1 MFPVHSKPPKPK
13 LDFTQRPE
21 PLQCRRFVFT
31 PYRWLQTVIF
41 AVEEINR
48 NPQLLP
54 NLTLGYALA
63 DTCVTKRTALS
74 AALGLVTGKDRVV
87 TGSGCGRTP
96 EVPVIIGDACS
107 SVSKVIART
116 LGVFSIPM
124 ISYSATCACLGD
136 RLKYPT
142 FFRTVPNDAFQAQA
156 MAHMLRLFGWTWVGV
171 VVGDENY
178 GKSGIQLLM
187 KELENSEVC
196 VAFSEII
203 PKVNLD
209 ASIPRIVETVKQ
221 STAKVIL
228 TFAICAD
235 MYTLLREVARQ
246 NITDKQWIA
255 TESWATS
262 SLYASP
268 VMLTS
273 LKGTI
278 GFALRKANIQGLKS
292 FLTRL
297 KPSDLPSDPFVQ
309 EFWEILHYL
318 RTVNFTTPVGEA
330 VYFNENS
337 EPPASYDI
345 MNWHVGAEGK
355 VKFVKVGQFDTVDG
369 SDSKFYMDA
378 KKVFWSGGQTE
389 MPRKH
394 QDSGQS
400 GAAIPNANGHLW
412 AAVWL
417 CAALI
422 LPTPGVIA
430 AWRA

>member
-1 MFPVHSKPPKPK
+1 MGVPGWLWLCVLLVLGAVCGIAGSSCRLLDTRISQRVYKEGDVVIGGMFPIHSKPPKPK

-21 PLQCRRFVFT
+21 LLQCRGFLLT

-63 DTCVTKRTALS
+63 DTCVTKGTALG
-74 AALGLVTGKDRVV
+74 AALGLVTGKNRVV

-96 EVPVIIGDACS
+96 EVPVIIGDPCS
-107 SVSKVIART
+107 SVSKVIARA

-124 ISYSATCACLGD
+124 AI
-136 RLKYPT
+136 
-142 FFRTVPNDAFQAQA
+142 
-156 MAHMLRLFGWTWVGV
+156 AHMVSRFGWTWVGLL
-171 VVGDENY
+171 VGDDNY
-178 GKSGIQLLM
+178 GKSGIQLLL

-203 PKVNLD
+203 PKVNMD
-209 ASIPRIVETVKQ
+209 TSIPRIVEKVKQ
-221 STAKVIL
+221 STVKVIL
-228 TFAICAD
+228 TFNMCVE
-235 MYTLLREVARQ
+235 MTTLLREVVRQ
-246 NITDKQWIA
+246 NITDRQWIA
-255 TESWATS
+255 TETWATS
-262 SLYASP
+262 SLFASP

-292 FLTRL
+292 FLTRF

-309 EFWEILHYL
+309 EFWEILRYL
-318 RTVNFTTPVGEA
+318 RTVNFTTTVGDA

-337 EPPASYDI
+337 ETPASYDI

-355 VKFVKVGQFDTVDG
+355 VEFVKVGQFDAADG
-369 SDSKFYMDA
+369 SDSKFDMDI
-378 KKVFWSGGQTE
+378 KKVIWGGGQTE
-389 MPRKH
+389 PTELFY
-394 QDSGQS
+394 QVQS
-400 GAAIPNANGHLW
+400 
-412 AAVWL
+412 
-417 CAALI
+417 
-422 LPTPGVIA
+422 
-430 AWRA
+430 RAY